1 MNKYEQLIEHIINDE
16 TDKARELFHTIVVEK
31 SRDIYESLIDEQ
43 DLAEVGGNEV
53 EDLVDEISIDEQG
66 ISEEDEE
73 MGDEPALDSDEP
85 MGDEEDHHA
94 DVGGEE
100 ELEDRVVDLEDALDE
115 LKAEFDALMAGDDND
130 EAMPGA
136 DDEMAEM
143 HGGMHADEMGEMH
156 GDMNYGEM
164 EGMDHKMHGKKM
176 HNDQMYEEDEMEGKG
191 HKMHSKKMYEKKE
204 DEDDLDESIVREY
217 VEKVADHGQKS
228 ESGKEA
234 GAHGSA
240 NVNKSSTVAGKNDM
254 GGSSANIA
262 KGGAE
267 VAPDGTSPKAAVK
280 PKGQLINDPLNKPG
294 AKAGQAYAKKE
305 SAVNKEE
312 GAVNKTTPIAK

>member
-53 EDLVDEISIDEQG
+53 EDLVDEVSIDEQG
-66 ISEEDEE
+66 ISEEEEGEEGEDLGALDAEEE
-73 MGDEPALDSDEP
+73 MG
-85 MGDEEDHHA
+85 GEESS
-94 DVGGEE
+94 EE

-115 LKAEFDALMAGDDND
+115 LKAEFDALMAG
-130 EAMPGA
+130 EEHSEEMPGEESSE
-136 DDEMAEM
+136 EMPE
-143 HGGMHADEMGEMH
+143 
-156 GDMNYGEM
+156 
-164 EGMDHKMHGKKM
+164 
-176 HNDQMYEEDEMEGKG
+176 QMYEAEEELDEAEEVDEAKEEDEEA
-191 HKMHSKKMYEKKE
+191 EE
-204 DEDDLDESIVREY
+204 VDETIVREY

-267 VAPDGTSPKAAVK
+267 ANPDGTSPKAAVK
-280 PKGQLINDPLNKPG
+280 AKGNLPHAGSYENVPG
-294 AKAGQAYAKKE
+294 AKAGNAFAKKE
-305 SAVNKEE
+305 TAVKKEE
-312 GAVNKTTPIAK
+312 AGINKTTPVAK

>member
-53 EDLVDEISIDEQG
+53 EDLVDEVTIDEEG
-66 ISEEDEE
+66 ISEEEDEGE
-73 MGDEPALDSDEP
+73 EGEDLGALDA
-85 MGDEEDHHA
+85 EEEL
-94 DVGGEE
+94 GGEEESSEE

-115 LKAEFDALMAGDDND
+115 LKAEFDALMAGEEHEE
-130 EAMPGA
+130 EAMPGI
-136 DDEMAEM
+136 
-143 HGGMHADEMGEMH
+143 H
-156 GDMNYGEM
+156 GDEGAEEM
-164 EGMDHKMHGKKM
+164 PE
-176 HNDQMYEEDEMEGKG
+176 QMYEAEEDEEELDEAK
-191 HKMHSKKMYEKKE
+191 EE
-204 DEDDLDESIVREY
+204 DEEAEEVDETIVREY

-267 VAPDGTSPKAAVK
+267 ANPDGTSPKAAVK
-280 PKGQLINDPLNKPG
+280 AKGNLPHAGSYENVPG
-294 AKAGQAYAKKE
+294 AKAGNTFAKKE
-305 SAVNKEE
+305 TAVKKEE
-312 GAVNKTTPIAK
+312 GGVAKHSPVAK